1 MDDIATMQ
9 VVQAQADVDEHF
21 PNKILHK
28 GLSVLLPYIS
38 AKVPVLAIIHNNI
51 DLCILDEAVYVSNY
65 EIAVGYACE

>member
-9 VVQAQADVDEHF
+9 VVQAQADVDEHL
-21 PNKILHK
+21 PHKVLHE
-28 GLSVLLPYIS
+28 GLSVLFSYVS